1 LGLQARQFLD
11 QSNHGQALE
20 VVRRARS
27 IGDAADLRL
36 LEAEILIASQ
46 RESEALPLLAG
57 PAGNEGARQA
67 MLLGWLMRRKG
78 EWAEAKEKLAWALEK
93 AHQSGDRRTEI
104 MARVQL
110 ASGLAAQ
117 GQLPAAAAELTR
129 ASAVASQF
137 GDANLKNIVRFT
149 QASVLTRQ
157 GEAERSTELYRQI
170 ADDAERRS
178 DLVVLSKALDNMAI
192 NYKIVGDYE
201 RALEYNRKALETFDK
216 LDLPDSKMQGHGSRG
231 RLLIVLE
238 RPAEA
243 AVELEEALRLA
254 RRRGNPAEVRRWAEN
269 LTVAWLD
276 LDRVDEAERLT
287 TESLAL
293 DSSWPYSLA
302 NRGVIHE
309 RRGRLAEARRDWET
323 VLANPKC
330 PDELHWEAEYRLAR
344 LHAAANERAAAGRRY
359 RLVLKQVDRAWASLR
374 TDDSRLTFLTG
385 ARVVYQSYVSAL
397 IRWGNDAEALRVEES
412 SRARLLGEH
421 DARSAGAEALSRLAA
436 RSKSVF
442 LAYWIAPEGGSH
454 VRVITGGRGERVPL
468 TAVDPKEI
476 RRLVREH
483 GDLVERQLGDPREG
497 STAAARLYD
506 LLVKPVEARIPAGSR
521 VVVVPDDAL
530 HRLNF
535 ETLVRRKG
543 FWIED
548 VTLQVAPSLS
558 LLEEQPAT
566 HPGRLRLL
574 LMGDALA
581 APGFGKLDHA
591 AAEMKMVRD
600 IFGEQ
605 SVTEL
610 SGAAAQPSAYASASP
625 GSATHIHFTAHAQ
638 ANRES
643 PLDSAVILTPER
655 DLRYRLL
662 AREVAAIPLHA
673 GLVTVSACR
682 SAGDRD
688 VYGEGM
694 VGFAWAFLRAGAS
707 NVVAGLWD
715 VNDRSTA
722 RLMGELY
729 ASMHV
734 GKPATEALRA
744 AKLSFIL
751 GGKNYAKPYYWAPF
765 QVYSR
770 SLTRR

>member
-1 LGLQARQFLD
+1 MAGVQ
-11 QSNHGQALE
+11 
-20 VVRRARS
+20 
-27 IGDAADLRL
+27 
-36 LEAEILIASQ
+36 IAS
-46 RESEALPLLAG
+46 
-57 PAGNEGARQA
+57 
-67 MLLGWLMRRKG
+67 W
-78 EWAEAKEKLAWALEK
+78 
-93 AHQSGDRRTEI
+93 
-104 MARVQL
+104 
-110 ASGLAAQ
+110 LAAQ
-117 GQLPAAAAELTR
+117 NQLAAAADELTR
-129 ASAVASQF
+129 ASTVASKL

-157 GEAERSTELYRQI
+157 GEAERSTELYREI
-170 ADDAERRS
+170 AEDAERRS

-201 RALEYNRKALETFDK
+201 RALEYNRKALGTFDK

-231 RLLIVLE
+231 RLLLALE
-238 RPAEA
+238 RPDEA
-243 AVELEEALRLA
+243 VVELEEALRLA
-254 RRRGNPAEVRRWAEN
+254 RQRANPGAVRRWSEN
-269 LTVAWLD
+269 LTAALLD
-276 LDRVDEAERLT
+276 LNRVDEAERLT
-287 TESLAL
+287 AESLTV
-293 DSSWPYSLA
+293 DPSWPYSLA

-309 RRGRLAEARRDWET
+309 RRGRLAEARRDWEA

-330 PDELHWEAEYRLAR
+330 PDALHWAAEYRLAR
-344 LHAAANERAAAGRRY
+344 SPAAVNERAAAERRY
-359 RLVLKQVDRAWASLR
+359 RLVLKQVDRTWASLR

-385 ARVVYQSYVSAL
+385 AREVYQSYVSTL
-397 IRWGNDAEALRVEES
+397 IRWGNEVEALRIEES

-421 DARSAGAEALSRLAA
+421 DTRSTGVEALSRLAA
-436 RSKSVF
+436 RTKSVF

-454 VRVITGGRGERVPL
+454 VRVFAGGRSERVPL
-468 TAVDPKEI
+468 AGVDPKEI
-476 RRLVREH
+476 RRLVRDH
-483 GDLVERQLGDPREG
+483 GDLVERQIGDPRER
-497 STAAARLYD
+497 SMVAARLYD
-506 LLVKPVEARIPAGSR
+506 LLVKPVEARVPAGSR
-521 VVVVPDDAL
+521 VVVIPDDAL

-535 ETLVRRKG
+535 ETLVRRQG

-566 HPGRLRLL
+566 LPGARRLL

-600 IFGEQ
+600 IFGEH

-610 SGAAAQPSAYASASP
+610 AGDAARPSAYVSASP

-643 PLDSAVILTPER
+643 PLDSAVILTPEG
-655 DLRYRLL
+655 DQRYRLL

-673 GLVTVSACR
+673 DVVTVSACR

-694 VGFAWAFLRAGAS
+694 VGFSWAFLRAGAN

-722 RLMGELY
+722 KLMGELY
-729 ASMHV
+729 ASIHA

-744 AKLSFIL
+744 AKLSFIA